1 MNTRR
6 HLAKNVYFTEK
17 FETLWRRFCTIIDS
31 LAFNFF
37 WLKPHLMRCLLDFF
51 VWTFVKS
58 TTMRLYW
65 YFPLIIWWFLASR
78 TSAGLLPSAII
89 SGRRLHHP
97 TDVAWKSALNSS
109 SPPLATLGNSK
120 SSFVSTNPS
129 LNTCNNCTYWAS
141 LARYNGSNKCVWF
154 WPDD

>member
-58 TTMRLYW
+58 TTMGLYW

-109 SPPLATLGNSK
+109 TTLGNSK
-120 SSFVSTNPS
+120 SPPSFVSITA
-129 LNTCNNCTYWAS
+129 TIAHIGHQRMAM
-141 LARYNGSNKCVWF
+141 ARYNGSNKCVWF